1 MFLVRVG
8 ILLYLFIEASQNSFN
23 ELFYTKNNLGM
34 VVNDWVAFCG
44 MDTTATEIAAIEHIF
59 KLNETPW
66 SNNIKKFD
74 DNVYKSAVVD
84 TLI

>member
-1 MFLVRVG
+1 
-8 ILLYLFIEASQNSFN
+8 
-23 ELFYTKNNLGM
+23 M